1 MKSFGLP
8 EVAEVFEENEITGE
22 HLKFIRSVY
31 TACKVYK
38 VCLYSNSSSSGV
50 FTKSKFIRCAF
61 TEYQVYHGC
70 F

>member
-50 FTKSKFIRCAF
+50 FTES
-61 TEYQVYHGC
+61 
-70 F
+70 